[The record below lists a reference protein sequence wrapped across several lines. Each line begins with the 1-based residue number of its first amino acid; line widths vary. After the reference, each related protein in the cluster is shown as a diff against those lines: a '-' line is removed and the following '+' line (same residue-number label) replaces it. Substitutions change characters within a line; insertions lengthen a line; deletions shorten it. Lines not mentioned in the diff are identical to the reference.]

1 MLPFTYHRPK
11 GLGEVFALTAV
22 LGTDYRLLAGGTDLT
37 VGLRHGSIRVGHV
50 IDVKRV
56 PELSGAITVGKDE
69 VVVPATVTMTTL
81 LADPFIAKTFPAL
94 IEAASTV
101 GSHQIRNRAT
111 LAGNICNASP
121 AADTVPV
128 LALHDASVRIAGPNG
143 VRSLLVADFI
153 QGNRKIDLAAGE
165 VVVAVTLPLPREPVG
180 TAFDRITRRRG
191 VDLATV
197 NLCCAV
203 RAEGRLRFA
212 IGAASPRPLVV
223 DDTDGRVLAA
233 RDEAERQEVIAEL
246 LSVAKP
252 ITDVRA
258 SADYRMGMLA
268 VLAERT
274 RARALGQLGAGDK
287 NV

>member
-1 MLPFTYHRPK
+1 MLPFTYHRPTD
-11 GLGEVFALTAV
+11 LSEVFALTAAI
-22 LGTDYRLLAGGTDLT
+22 GTDYRILAGGTDLT

-56 PELSGAITVGKDE
+56 PELSGSITVDGDE
-69 VVVPATVTMTTL
+69 VVIPATVTMTSL
-81 LADPFIAKTFPAL
+81 LAHPFIVKTYPAL

-128 LALHDASVRIAGPNG
+128 LALHDAAVRISGPNG
-143 VRSLLVADFI
+143 TRSVLVAEFI

-165 VVVAVTLPLPREPVG
+165 IVIAVTLPVPKEPFG

-203 RAEGRLRFA
+203 RLDGTLRFA
-212 IGAASPRPLVV
+212 IGAAAPRPLVV
-223 DDTDGRVLAA
+223 EDRDGRVSAA
-233 RDEAERQEVIAEL
+233 RDEEERGAVITEL

-258 SADYRMGMLA
+258 TAKYRMGMLA

-274 RARALGQLGAGDK
+274 RARALERLGEGVE